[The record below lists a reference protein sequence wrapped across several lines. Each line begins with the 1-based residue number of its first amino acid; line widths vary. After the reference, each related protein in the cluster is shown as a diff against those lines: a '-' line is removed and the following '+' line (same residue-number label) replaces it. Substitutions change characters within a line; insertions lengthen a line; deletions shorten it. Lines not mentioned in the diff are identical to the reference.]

1 MVSDGERSHWP
12 DKNLQRE
19 QICQLERQNRKLG
32 PIAQEENKEIARIY
46 RCEKRKIK
54 ERNEM
59 HPAKHIKGNRKTFFK
74 IHWEQEEDKGKC
86 FFLIDDEGKLI
97 IDDTRNA

>member
-1 MVSDGERSHWP
+1 MGRNLIGQTKSCRENRSASW
-12 DKNLQRE
+12 KGK
-19 QICQLERQNRKLG
+19 NRKLG

-59 HPAKHIKGNRKTFFK
+59 QPAKHIKGNRKTFFK
-74 IHWEQEEDKGKC
+74 IH
-86 FFLIDDEGKLI
+86 
-97 IDDTRNA
+97 